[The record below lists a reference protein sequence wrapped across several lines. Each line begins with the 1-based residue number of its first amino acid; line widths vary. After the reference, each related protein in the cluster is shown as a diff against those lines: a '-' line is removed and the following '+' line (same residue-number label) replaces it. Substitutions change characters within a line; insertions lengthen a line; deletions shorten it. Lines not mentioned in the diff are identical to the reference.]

1 MTSPPGEEPKLEEA
15 AVEYFDGWVVGET
28 RLEEG
33 VLLLKAGNAVV
44 EEEEA
49 KEGAVVGKA
58 ENLEPDRGGEMEEE
72 ETTDEEESEEENL
85 G

>member
-1 MTSPPGEEPKLEEA
+1 MEEA

-33 VLLLKAGNAVV
+33 VLLLKAGKAVL
-44 EEEEA
+44 EEEA